1 MGARARFTGVGAALP
16 ARSVANAEL
25 EERLGVAPG
34 WIESRTG
41 VRERRVLAPEESL
54 VDLAE
59 AASRQALEHAGL
71 APAAIDAVVVAT
83 TSGPYLFPSL
93 ACQVHQRLGLGSEP
107 AFDVAAACSGFPYAL
122 SVADQ
127 GIRSGDYRSV
137 LVVGADRLHQL
148 CDPKDGGTISLFGDG
163 AGAAVLVREDD
174 SPRGVLA
181 CRLRA
186 VSAEW
191 PILVLPAGA
200 RRPEE
205 LTEAGADPWLRM
217 RGAEVFRIA
226 VEQLVA
232 LSREV
237 LAAAG
242 VAATEVRLL
251 VPHQAN
257 VRIIR
262 MMLSQLG
269 IDEQRVAMNL
279 DRCGNTSAAS
289 IPIALREAV
298 EAGRVSPGDLILMNA
313 VGGGMTAGAAVVRW

>member
-1 MGARARFTGVGAALP
+1 
-16 ARSVANAEL
+16 
-25 EERLGVAPG
+25 
-34 WIESRTG
+34 
-41 VRERRVLAPEESL
+41 
-54 VDLAE
+54 
-59 AASRQALEHAGL
+59 
-71 APAAIDAVVVAT
+71 
-83 TSGPYLFPSL
+83 
-93 ACQVHQRLGLGSEP
+93 
-107 AFDVAAACSGFPYAL
+107 
-122 SVADQ
+122 
-127 GIRSGDYRSV
+127 
-137 LVVGADRLHQL
+137 
-148 CDPKDGGTISLFGDG
+148 
-163 AGAAVLVREDD
+163 
-174 SPRGVLA
+174 
-181 CRLRA
+181 
-186 VSAEW
+186 
-191 PILVLPAGA
+191 
-200 RRPEE
+200 
-205 LTEAGADPWLRM
+205 M